1 MYKRIEVKTNMKKH
15 DEKKQVT
22 TESVNSRNCIKE
34 RKAKPK
40 EMMNTIGN
48 AGRNKTKPT
57 AKNV

>member
-1 MYKRIEVKTNMKKH
+1 MKKH
-15 DEKKQVT
+15 DEMRQVT